1 MKLASCCWIWS
12 SSGAGSVFSG
22 VYMKPWSCCQEVL
35 DVVVTQVKEDN
46 KKFSEKS
53 MACLNSYL
61 YNNAE

>member
-1 MKLASCCWIWS
+1 MW
-12 SSGAGSVFSG
+12 FSG